1 MRVRLEGFVYT
12 ATGAFGMTRFK
23 LRDHGRELV
32 DALVRGLALF
42 IGVFSGMNVLGS
54 VLGDGF
60 GANLWWIDLTVLP
73 ARLGTVFAIAAS
85 VLLVAYALGTA
96 LSPLRRKL
104 TAAAC
109 AALALIAAL
118 NVASFYEVWRAG
130 LIAPAVP
137 IPFSALVAV
146 AITAVGLDVW
156 VRKGHETGTLE
167 NVATVAVALVVALAF
182 PLAQVSFFGTTD
194 YRREAD
200 VAVVFG
206 AKVHADGGLSW
217 SLEERVQTGVALLKD
232 GYVDTLLMSGGVG
245 ANGVDEAVAMKAR
258 AVELGVPEDA
268 VLTDSLGVDT
278 DSTVRDTVALL
289 GGPDSARIIA
299 VSQFYHLPRI
309 KMSYAA
315 AGQEVYTVPAD
326 SLIPISKT
334 PLFVAREIPG
344 FWVYWM
350 RAWWRDVAG

>member
-1 MRVRLEGFVYT
+1 
-12 ATGAFGMTRFK
+12 MTRPT
-23 LRDHGRELV
+23 LRGHGRELL
-32 DALVRGLALF
+32 DASVRGLALF
-42 IGVFSGMNVLGS
+42 IGVFSGMNVIGS

-60 GANLWWIDLTVLP
+60 GANLWWIDLSVLP
-73 ARLGTVFAIAAS
+73 ARLGTVFAAAAS
-85 VLLVAYALGTA
+85 GLLVAYAV
-96 LSPLRRKL
+96 SPAPAAVRRRL

-109 AALALIAAL
+109 AALAFVALL
-118 NVASFYEVWRAG
+118 NVAGFYTTWRDGA
-130 LIAPAVP
+130 IAPAAPV
-137 IPFSALVAV
+137 PFSALVAAALL
-146 AITAVGLDVW
+146 AIGLHVW
-156 VRKGHETGTLE
+156 VRPGHDAGAFE
-167 NVATVAVALVVALAF
+167 NIAAVAVALLVALAF
-182 PLAQVSFFGTTD
+182 PLAQVAFFGTTD

-206 AKVHADGGLSW
+206 AKVHTDGRLSW
-217 SLEERVQTGVALLKD
+217 SLEERVRTGVDLLER

-245 ANGVDEAVAMKAR
+245 ANGVDEAEAMKKR

-268 VLTDSLGVDT
+268 ILTDSLGVDT

-309 KMSYAA
+309 KMAYAA

-326 SLIPISKT
+326 TLLPIAKT
-334 PLFVAREIPG
+334 PMFVAREIPG

-350 RAWWRDVAG
+350 RSWWRDVAG

>member
-1 MRVRLEGFVYT
+1 M
-12 ATGAFGMTRFK
+12 ARFTLK
-23 LRDHGRELV
+23 GRGRQLL

-42 IGVFSGMNVLGS
+42 IGVFSGLNVLGS

-60 GANLWWIDLTVLP
+60 GANLWWIDLSVLP
-73 ARLGTVFAIAAS
+73 ARLGTLAAALAAG
-85 VLLVAYALGTA
+85 LLISYALA
-96 LSPLRRKL
+96 PRLSPLRRKL

-109 AALALIAAL
+109 AALALVALL
-118 NVASFYEVWRAG
+118 NVAAFYAAWRAG
-130 LIAPAVP
+130 EIVPAVP
-137 IPFSALVAV
+137 VPFSSVVAGVLVA
-146 AITAVGLDVW
+146 IGLDVW
-156 VRKGHETGTLE
+156 VRAGHESGVFE
-167 NVATVAVALVVALAF
+167 NVATVVLAVAVALAF
-182 PLAQVSFFGTTD
+182 PLAQVGFFGTTD

-206 AKVHADGGLSW
+206 AKVHTDGGLSW
-217 SLEERVQTGVALLKD
+217 SLEERVQTGVTLLRE
-232 GYVDTLLMSGGVG
+232 GYVDTLLMSGGIG
-245 ANGVDEAVAMKAR
+245 ANGVDEAAAMKAR
-258 AVELGVPEDA
+258 AVELGVPEEA

-289 GGPDSARIIA
+289 GGPGSVRIIA

-309 KMSYAA
+309 KMAYAA

-326 SLIPISKT
+326 SLLPIAKT